1 MISYQFLFEIN
12 VIDFWKH
19 GIVRLFCNSSVT
31 GNLFVF
37 TTFSK
42 LFLFSYN
49 YNKSTATNH
58 CHRILQ
64 NTKVNNITK

>member
-1 MISYQFLFEIN
+1 MFSDQLLVEIK

-37 TTFSK
+37 TTF
-42 LFLFSYN
+42 
-49 YNKSTATNH
+49 
-58 CHRILQ
+58 
-64 NTKVNNITK
+64 